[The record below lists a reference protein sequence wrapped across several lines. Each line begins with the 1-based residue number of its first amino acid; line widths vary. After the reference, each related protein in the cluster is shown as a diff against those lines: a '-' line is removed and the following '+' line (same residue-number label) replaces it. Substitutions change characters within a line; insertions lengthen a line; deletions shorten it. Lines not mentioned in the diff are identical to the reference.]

1 MGTYVFAQ
9 PKMKPVLDKNYYELI
24 ESWMVRTPY
33 GDFTVPAGFMYDGAS
48 IPRFFWRVTGGP
60 FQSPRCIAALAHDYL
75 YATHKVDR
83 ATADIIYRDM
93 QFALGIAKYKA
104 RIEYRALRLFGWIAW
119 KNRGTMNHLAA
130 LVLLAAI
137 SLLLD
142 GCSSAPKAKAAD
154 VKGMYANAAT
164 ETVAIGAA
172 RITILPE
179 AIESFVARYRE
190 DTAWLSPAT
199 KTHELEIFMT
209 GTNSTQNAAAVVKEI
224 CNAFVVVAPGADA
237 PAPTEE
243 EKHD

>member
-1 MGTYVFAQ
+1 MNWII
-9 PKMKPVLDKNYYELI
+9 KKWI
-24 ESWMVRTPY
+24 R
-33 GDFTVPAGFMYDGAS
+33 GDIDEHQIVAAS
-48 IPRFFWRVTGGP
+48 
-60 FQSPRCIAALAHDYL
+60 
-75 YATHKVDR
+75 
-83 ATADIIYRDM
+83 
-93 QFALGIAKYKA
+93 
-104 RIEYRALRLFGWIAW
+104 
-119 KNRGTMNHLAA
+119 A
-130 LVLLAAI
+130 LVAMLA
-137 SLLLD
+137 LFCC

-209 GTNSTQNAAAVVKEI
+209 GTNSTQNASAVVKEI

-237 PAPTEE
+237 TAPTEKEAE